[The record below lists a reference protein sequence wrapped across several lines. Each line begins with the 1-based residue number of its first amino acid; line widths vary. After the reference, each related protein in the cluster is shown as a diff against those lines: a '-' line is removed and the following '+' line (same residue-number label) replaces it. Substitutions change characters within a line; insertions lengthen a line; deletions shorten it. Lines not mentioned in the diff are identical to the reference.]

1 MVERRKDNDP
11 DDARREPDVDDKV
24 FPSYQAG
31 VGLPL
36 PPQAVGIDPA
46 AEADAVNRG
55 RKSEPTEEDEWHM
68 PDEDRDKAV
77 ENARRRESD

>member
-1 MVERRKDNDP
+1 MVERRKNDIR
-11 DDARREPDVDDKV
+11 DDGKRDADVDDKV

-46 AEADAVNRG
+46 AEADAANRG
-55 RKSEPTEEDEWHM
+55 RRAEPTEEDEWHM
-68 PDEDRDKAV
+68 PAEDRDKAID
-77 ENARRRESD
+77 NARRRERE